1 MPSSLLNLSSSA
13 RQSRSRPS
21 GFFRLRLH
29 VLSVM
34 ASIVDTAAAAT
45 LPEDN
50 EYNALCLAVSDAVLV
65 FNSTVYTDQSTN
77 DVLNTANK
85 ITLSLNDVSLFEGM
99 SSIAGELL
107 SPSGPRRPL
116 LNFYHIPQSN
126 TVYSAPHCEITVDIM
141 NDSAAATCSP
151 QISVSVKLEPVL
163 VSVVYRYIMRWLET
177 LSGFVV
183 NVSTDESSSAVS
195 LTVSVAKI
203 DVIVHPDPETATH
216 VWDDLLLA
224 LDLESELLQEESGG
238 IDPSR
243 NATKRHYP
251 SNVSMSSHHN
261 DEQFVKMPS
270 RWQQIGKTERGRN
283 SSIPSNR
290 NSFAYQLHRHLSGTR
305 AGFRIQVL

>member
-34 ASIVDTAAAAT
+34 ASIVDTAAA
-45 LPEDN
+45 EDN

-203 DVIVHPDPETATH
+203 DVIVHPDPETATL

-224 LDLESELLQEESGG
+224 LDLESELQQEESG

-243 NATKRHYP
+243 NANKKHNP

-261 DEQFVKMPS
+261 DEQFLKMPS

-290 NSFAYQLHRHLSGTR
+290 NSFANQLHRHLSGTR